1 MSFYSIFGLFQTAG
15 VRGGA
20 VLGDLV
26 RGALRGAGGAGH
38 HVQLHRPPQHPRQDH
53 PPHHLRPRQR
63 PQRPRH
69 DQVTHYIDL
78 DQSILTSTSLLTK
91 TPECEDFAVI
101 RL

>member
-1 MSFYSIFGLFQTAG
+1 MCFQAAG

-63 PQRPRH
+63 PQRSRH
-69 DQVTHYIDL
+69 DQVTHYIDQDYL
-78 DQSILTSTSLLTK
+78 FICLLSTSVHYRY
-91 TPECEDFAVI
+91 FI
-101 RL
+101 RLGGIQIA